1 MGNQRGST
9 TFMHFLLTVTEN
21 ASSRKLDP
29 SISETTWVHKIFGG
43 KLRSRVTCQS
53 CGYNSDTFD
62 SMMDL
67 SLDIHRTNTI
77 GQALKKFVATDYLKG
92 SDKYKCDK

>member
-1 MGNQRGST
+1 
-9 TFMHFLLTVTEN
+9 
-21 ASSRKLDP
+21 
-29 SISETTWVHKIFGG
+29 
-43 KLRSRVTCQS
+43 
-53 CGYNSDTFD
+53 
-62 SMMDL
+62 MDL